1 MIGMLSAI
9 PKTPLH
15 ARLAKEGRLDR
26 CDEPE
31 FGTNVIPLRLSR
43 EELRDGYTQLMVD
56 VYEPA
61 TFFDRLEDLYLREKM
76 PYNQAVVRFWKRH
89 PLTWLTSQ
97 IRNLA
102 TCVVLY
108 RRLMRG
114 IPEASLRREYRRRL
128 GRFIKAR
135 PDPNI
140 LIIFLFKCAMHYHQF
155 TMAKQMATGRSPIY
169 NSI

>member
-1 MIGMLSAI
+1 
-9 PKTPLH
+9 
-15 ARLAKEGRLDR
+15 
-26 CDEPE
+26 
-31 FGTNVIPLRLSR
+31 
-43 EELRDGYTQLMVD
+43 LMAD
-56 VYEPA
+56 IYEPA

-89 PLTWLTSQ
+89 RWAWLKCQT
-97 IRNLA
+97 RNLV
-102 TCVVLY
+102 TSVIFY
-108 RRLMRG
+108 RRLMKG

-128 GRFIKAR
+128 GRVLRAR

-140 LIIFLFKCAMHYHQF
+140 LMLFLFKCAMHYHQF